1 MAENVAVRYTARRLT
16 MQGLKPTDYFLY
28 KEGKEF
34 FNFDMRQ
41 LVVLGLRTVYA
52 GLHGQ
57 ITREQILN
65 MAASIYG
72 ENMDQEPLETRPTYR
87 EFSKIRP

>member
-1 MAENVAVRYTARRLT
+1 MAEKAATWYTARRLT

-34 FNFDMRQ
+34 FNFDMRR
-41 LVVLGLRTVYA
+41 LYVLGLRVLYA

-57 ITREQILN
+57 ISRDQILT
-65 MAASIYG
+65 MANTVFG
-72 ENMDQEPLETRPTYR
+72 ENMDQEDPETRPTYK
-87 EFSKIRP
+87 EFSKIHP